1 MKSGS
6 GMLLNKTRIF
16 FIYFFQGKNS
26 FVVPFPYRDDLQR
39 SVTFDNSDIK
49 EHGVNLL
56 FEEWKH
62 VERKDNHY
70 KECGL
75 QFLGCYK
82 N

>member
-16 FIYFFQGKNS
+16 SYIFLNS
-26 FVVPFPYRDDLQR
+26 FVVPFPFRGDLQR